1 MDPIEKEKS
10 TKVLHESIHPFTI
23 LPLFSPSLLFSSL
36 HSLTHSLTPSPC
48 LVGFAFSKIWEK
60 FFGDEEV
67 KLIIVGLDN
76 AGKTTTLYKLLL
88 GEVVLT
94 KPTIGSNVEEIVHE
108 NIRFQMWDIGGQ
120 ASLRKSWDTYYSGAK
135 AIILVIDST
144 DQEYISVAKTELD
157 AMLDHEDLRNSVLL
171 VFANKQDLKD
181 SMEPADIS
189 EHLDLDS
196 IKDHDWHI
204 QGCCALT
211 GEGLTEGLDWISS
224 KVNT

>member
-1 MDPIEKEKS
+1 MHPSCISFILKNESKVVQQKIKKKERFSQREKGRRGWKN
-10 TKVLHESIHPFTI
+10 
-23 LPLFSPSLLFSSL
+23 
-36 HSLTHSLTPSPC
+36 
-48 LVGFAFSKIWEK
+48 
-60 FFGDEEV
+60 GD
-67 KLIIVGLDN
+67 IN
-76 AGKTTTLYKLLL
+76 AMEWMNDCICNDIGKTTTLYKLLL